1 MGRRMARL
9 YVSEAGFRHPNV
21 KERLG
26 RAVPATAERS
36 AGNKRSQLSLG
47 LRTPECERFFL
58 LPLDPATN
66 ELWNPANLVQTRLS
80 KHQALVATPRADH
93 VQSGTGTTRIGSSA
107 QGLAVDRDDLAAG
120 IAEPGREFLEAS
132 KDWSGITQ
140 LNRRLKESWLAFRS
154 SSGETCR
161 GSFG

>member
-1 MGRRMARL
+1 MLRRDTRDRSHCIRLRAMGRRMARL

-47 LRTPECERFFL
+47 LRSPECERFFL

-66 ELWNPANLVQTRLS
+66 EL
-80 KHQALVATPRADH
+80 
-93 VQSGTGTTRIGSSA
+93 
-107 QGLAVDRDDLAAG
+107 
-120 IAEPGREFLEAS
+120 
-132 KDWSGITQ
+132 
-140 LNRRLKESWLAFRS
+140 
-154 SSGETCR
+154 
-161 GSFG
+161 